1 MLKINNRL
9 VNDPKGTEKNV
20 LGENPV
26 ASACRKNGETWTVRS
41 LLVVAPVTLHQGPLA
56 GPRNSATIAPNN
68 ARTSIRR
75 RSLNS
80 RLCQARRLHLIITVY
95 VSDKRF

>member
-26 ASACRKNGETWTVRS
+26 ASACR
-41 LLVVAPVTLHQGPLA
+41 
-56 GPRNSATIAPNN
+56 
-68 ARTSIRR
+68 
-75 RSLNS
+75 
-80 RLCQARRLHLIITVY
+80 
-95 VSDKRF
+95 